1 MKTLTLSTRLDA
13 PLRLHPNNSQL
24 VGVEQLPGAIAAQMA
39 EAPGGHLLAWSAVE
53 AGIAGFSQGGR
64 HLLLPLP
71 VLSASIG
78 SMRPA
83 KGRGFIT
90 LFVRTDSG
98 RMLDVLGSDTFDQ
111 TALDG
116 LLGQRAP
123 LGELLGCALDVE
135 DWGYDC

>member
-1 MKTLTLSTRLDA
+1 MKTLTLATRLEA
-13 PLRLHPNNSQL
+13 PLRLHPNNPQL
-24 VGVEQLPGAIAAQMA
+24 VGVEHLPGAIAAQMA

-53 AGIAGFSQGGR
+53 AGIAGFSQNGR
-64 HLLLPLP
+64 TLLLPLP
-71 VLSASIG
+71 VLSAGIG

-90 LFVRTDSG
+90 LFVRTDDG
-98 RMLDVLGSDTFDQ
+98 QMVDVLGSDTFDQ
-111 TALDG
+111 AVLDG

-135 DWGYDC
+135 DWGHDC

>member
-1 MKTLTLSTRLDA
+1 MKTLTLATRLDA
-13 PLRLHPNNSQL
+13 PLRLHPNNPQL
-24 VGVEQLPGAIAAQMA
+24 VGVEHLPGAIAAQMA
-39 EAPGGHLLAWSAVE
+39 EAPRGHLLAWSAVE
-53 AGIAGFSQGGR
+53 AGIAGFSQDGR

-71 VLSASIG
+71 ILGAGIG

-83 KGRGFIT
+83 KGGGFIT
-90 LFVRTDSG
+90 LFVRTDNAQ
-98 RMLDVLGSDTFDQ
+98 MLDVLGSDTFDQ
-111 TALDG
+111 AALDG